1 MSRKAIGIDLGS
13 TMSEVAVIEGG
24 KPKVML
30 TTEGSRTFPSVVAI
44 DKKTGERK
52 VGAPAKR
59 QAIMN
64 PKNTINLV
72 KRFMGRKFDD
82 PEVIEAKKHIQYD
95 IVNHNG
101 WAYIQIDGKEYSPQ
115 QISSWILA
123 ELKKMAEDYTGETI
137 TDAVI
142 TVPAMFPDSA
152 RTATKEAGELA
163 GLNVLRIINEPTAA
177 TLASKLEKSGVYVVC
192 DFGGS
197 TLDNSVMEFD
207 TESNTIEILA
217 SNGDTFLGG
226 ADLDNEVAK
235 YVCDEF
241 KSSNGI
247 DLKKDSMAM
256 QRVMEAVE
264 KAKIELSS
272 STQTEI
278 NLPYITA
285 VDGVPQ
291 HLVMTLSKAKFENLI
306 APYVDRVINS
316 AKDALKAADKTEE
329 FDGIIIVGGSCRIP
343 YIQERLEKELGA
355 PLLKKAELDLAVAQ
369 GASIQANILAGNYS
383 STDMVLLDVTPLS
396 LGIEVQG
403 GMMAKLIDAN
413 TTIPTSKTETFSTA
427 ADNQT
432 SVNIVIA
439 QGERARIQDNKI
451 IGQFILDGIMPAPR
465 GVPQIDVTFD
475 IDASGIVT
483 VSAKDKATGKEQ
495 KVTIQNSTSLSKE
508 EIERIKADAELHKA
522 EDEAKKKEMSII
534 NSTESKV
541 YGIENALKS
550 AGDKVSEDDKKVV
563 ETKILEV
570 KKVLDTKVV
579 ADIEKA
585 SKELDDVWN
594 PVVAKIYGGGSSTNG
609 SNPFGDFE
617 NFAGGNG
624 GFDFNGM
631 MNNMKNAAG
640 NSSTQNTDSTDNSQ
654 TESSEVDFE
663 EVK

>member
-24 KPKVML
+24 EPKVML

-316 AKDALKAADKTEE
+316 AKEALKAADKTGEL
-329 FDGIIIVGGSCRIP
+329 DGIIIVGGSCRIP

-550 AGDKVSEDDKKVV
+550 AGDKVSEDDKKTV

-570 KKVLDTKVV
+570 KKILDTKVV

-609 SNPFGDFE
+609 SNPFGDF
-617 NFAGGNG
+617 AGGNG
-624 GFDFNGM
+624 GFDFNDM

>member
-24 KPKVML
+24 EPKVML
-30 TTEGSRTFPSVVAI
+30 TTEGNRTFPSVVAI

-316 AKDALKAADKTEE
+316 AKDALKAADKTGEL
-329 FDGIIIVGGSCRIP
+329 DGIIIVGGSCRIP

-550 AGDKVSEDDKKVV
+550 AGDKVSEDDKKTV

-570 KKVLDTKVV
+570 KKILDTKVV

-609 SNPFGDFE
+609 SNPFGD
-617 NFAGGNG
+617 FAGGNG

>member
-24 KPKVML
+24 EPKVML
-30 TTEGSRTFPSVVAI
+30 TTEGNRTFPSVVAI

-291 HLVMTLSKAKFENLI
+291 HLVMTLNKAKFENLI

-316 AKDALKAADKTEE
+316 AKDALKAADKTGEL
-329 FDGIIIVGGSCRIP
+329 DGIIIVGGSCRIP

-594 PVVAKIYGGGSSTNG
+594 PVVAKIYGGGSSSNG
-609 SNPFGDFE
+609 SNPFGD
-617 NFAGGNG
+617 FAGGNG
-624 GFDFNGM
+624 GFDFNDM

>member
-24 KPKVML
+24 EPKVML

-226 ADLDNEVAK
+226 ADLDNEVVK

-291 HLVMTLSKAKFENLI
+291 HLVMTLNKAKFENLI

-316 AKDALKAADKTEE
+316 AKDALKSADKTGEL
-329 FDGIIIVGGSCRIP
+329 DGIIIVGGSCRIP

-550 AGDKVSEDDKKVV
+550 AGDKVSEDDKKAV

-609 SNPFGDFE
+609 SNPFGDF
-617 NFAGGNG
+617 AGGNG
-624 GFDFNGM
+624 GFDFNDM

>member
-24 KPKVML
+24 EPKVML
-30 TTEGSRTFPSVVAI
+30 TTEGNRTFPSVVAI

-95 IVNHNG
+95 MVNHNG

-177 TLASKLEKSGVYVVC
+177 TLASKLEKSGVYLVC

-291 HLVMTLSKAKFENLI
+291 HLVTTLNKAKFENLI

-316 AKDALKAADKTEE
+316 AKEALKAADKTGEL
-329 FDGIIIVGGSCRIP
+329 DGIIIVGGSCRIP

-550 AGDKVSEDDKKVV
+550 AGDKVSEDDKKAV

-609 SNPFGDFE
+609 SNPFG

-624 GFDFNGM
+624 GFDFNDM

>member
-24 KPKVML
+24 EPKVML

-609 SNPFGDFE
+609 SNPFGDF
-617 NFAGGNG
+617 AGGNG

>member
-24 KPKVML
+24 EPKVML
-30 TTEGSRTFPSVVAI
+30 TTEGNRTFPSVVAI

-316 AKDALKAADKTEE
+316 AKDALKAADKTGEL
-329 FDGIIIVGGSCRIP
+329 DGIIIVGGSCRIP

-483 VSAKDKATGKEQ
+483 VSAKDKASGKEQ

-550 AGDKVSEDDKKVV
+550 AGDKVSEDDKKTV

-570 KKVLDTKVV
+570 KKILDTKVV

-609 SNPFGDFE
+609 SNPFG

-624 GFDFNGM
+624 GFDFNDM

-640 NSSTQNTDSTDNSQ
+640 NSSTQKTDSTDNSQ

>member
-24 KPKVML
+24 EPKVML
-30 TTEGSRTFPSVVAI
+30 TTEGNRTFPSVVAI

-152 RTATKEAGELA
+152 RTATQEAGELA

-316 AKDALKAADKTEE
+316 AKDALKAADKTGEL
-329 FDGIIIVGGSCRIP
+329 DGIIIVGGSCRIP

-550 AGDKVSEDDKKVV
+550 AGDKVSEDDKKAV

-609 SNPFGDFE
+609 SNPFGDF
-617 NFAGGNG
+617 AGGNG
-624 GFDFNGM
+624 GFDFNDM

-640 NSSTQNTDSTDNSQ
+640 NSSIQNTDSTDNSQ

>member
-24 KPKVML
+24 EPKVML
-30 TTEGSRTFPSVVAI
+30 TTEGNRTFPSVVAI

-550 AGDKVSEDDKKVV
+550 AGDKVSEDDKKTV

-609 SNPFGDFE
+609 SNPFGDF
-617 NFAGGNG
+617 AGGNG
-624 GFDFNGM
+624 GFDFNDM

>member
-24 KPKVML
+24 EPKVML

-594 PVVAKIYGGGSSTNG
+594 PVVAKIYGGGSSSNG
-609 SNPFGDFE
+609 SNPFGD
-617 NFAGGNG
+617 FAGGNG

>member
-24 KPKVML
+24 NPKVML

-52 VGAPAKR
+52 VGATAKR

-316 AKDALKAADKTEE
+316 AKDALKAADKTGEL
-329 FDGIIIVGGSCRIP
+329 DGIIIVGGSCRIP

-609 SNPFGDFE
+609 SNPFGDF
-617 NFAGGNG
+617 AGGNG

>member
-24 KPKVML
+24 EPKVML
-30 TTEGSRTFPSVVAI
+30 TTEGNRTFPSVVAI

-291 HLVMTLSKAKFENLI
+291 HLVMTLNKAKFENLI

-316 AKDALKAADKTEE
+316 AKEALKAADKTGEL
-329 FDGIIIVGGSCRIP
+329 DGIIIVGGSCRIP

-383 STDMVLLDVTPLS
+383 LTDMVLLDVTPLS

-550 AGDKVSEDDKKVV
+550 AGDKVSEDDKKTV

-609 SNPFGDFE
+609 SNPFGDF
-617 NFAGGNG
+617 AGGNG
-624 GFDFNGM
+624 GFDFNDM

>member
-24 KPKVML
+24 EPKVML

-264 KAKIELSS
+264 KSKIELSS

-316 AKDALKAADKTEE
+316 AKDALKAADKTGEL
-329 FDGIIIVGGSCRIP
+329 DGIIIVGGSCRIP

-550 AGDKVSEDDKKVV
+550 AGDKVSEDDKKTV

-570 KKVLDTKVV
+570 KKILDTKVV

-609 SNPFGDFE
+609 SNPFGDF
-617 NFAGGNG
+617 AGGNG
-624 GFDFNGM
+624 GFDFNDM

>member
-24 KPKVML
+24 EPKVML
-30 TTEGSRTFPSVVAI
+30 TTEGNRTFPSVVAI

-316 AKDALKAADKTEE
+316 AKEALKAADKTGEL
-329 FDGIIIVGGSCRIP
+329 DGIIIVGGSCRIP

-550 AGDKVSEDDKKVV
+550 AGDKVSEDDKKTV

-609 SNPFGDFE
+609 SNPFGDF
-617 NFAGGNG
+617 AGGNG
-624 GFDFNGM
+624 GFDFNDM

>member
-24 KPKVML
+24 EPKVML

-316 AKDALKAADKTEE
+316 AKDALKAADKTGGL
-329 FDGIIIVGGSCRIP
+329 DGIIIVGGSCRIP

-550 AGDKVSEDDKKVV
+550 AGDKVSEDDKKAV

-594 PVVAKIYGGGSSTNG
+594 PVVAKIYGGGSSSNG
-609 SNPFGDFE
+609 SNPFGD
-617 NFAGGNG
+617 FAGGNG
-624 GFDFNGM
+624 GFDFNDM

>member
-24 KPKVML
+24 EPKVML

-316 AKDALKAADKTEE
+316 AKEALKAADKTGEL
-329 FDGIIIVGGSCRIP
+329 DGIIIVGGSCRIP

-369 GASIQANILAGNYS
+369 GASIQANILAGNHS

-609 SNPFGDFE
+609 SNPFGDF
-617 NFAGGNG
+617 AGGNG
-624 GFDFNGM
+624 GFDFNDM

>member
-24 KPKVML
+24 EPKVML
-30 TTEGSRTFPSVVAI
+30 TVEGSRTFPSVVAI

-101 WAYIQIDGKEYSPQ
+101 WAYIQIEGKEYSPQ

-316 AKDALKAADKTEE
+316 AKDALKAADKTGEL
-329 FDGIIIVGGSCRIP
+329 DGVIIVGGSCRIP

-522 EDEAKKKEMSII
+522 EDEAKKKEMDTI
-534 NSTESKV
+534 NGTESKV

-550 AGDKVSEDDKKVV
+550 AGDKVSEEDKKVV
-563 ETKILEV
+563 ETKIAEV
-570 KKVLDTKVV
+570 KKILETKVV

-609 SNPFGDFE
+609 SNPFGG
-617 NFAGGNG
+617 FAGGNG
-624 GFDFNGM
+624 GFDFNDM

-640 NSSTQNTDSTDNSQ
+640 NSSTQNTDSADNSQ
-654 TESSEVDFE
+654 TEGSEVDFE

>member
-24 KPKVML
+24 EPKVML
-30 TTEGSRTFPSVVAI
+30 TTEGNRTFPSVVAI

-291 HLVMTLSKAKFENLI
+291 HLVMTLNKAKFENLI

-585 SKELDDVWN
+585 SKELDDIWN

>member
-24 KPKVML
+24 EPKVML

-291 HLVMTLSKAKFENLI
+291 HLVMTLNKAKFENLI

-316 AKDALKAADKTEE
+316 AKEALKAADKTGEL
-329 FDGIIIVGGSCRIP
+329 DGIIIVGGSCRIP

-432 SVNIVIA
+432 SVDIVIA

-609 SNPFGDFE
+609 SNPFGDF
-617 NFAGGNG
+617 AGGNG

>member
-24 KPKVML
+24 EPKVML

-316 AKDALKAADKTEE
+316 AKDALKAADKTGEL
-329 FDGIIIVGGSCRIP
+329 DGIIIVGGSCRIP

-550 AGDKVSEDDKKVV
+550 AGDKVSEDDKKAV

-609 SNPFGDFE
+609 SNPFGDF
-617 NFAGGNG
+617 AGGNG
-624 GFDFNGM
+624 GFDFNDM

-640 NSSTQNTDSTDNSQ
+640 NSSTQKTDSTDNSQ

>member
-24 KPKVML
+24 EPKVML
-30 TTEGSRTFPSVVAI
+30 TTEGNRTFPSVVAI

-624 GFDFNGM
+624 GFNGM

>member
-24 KPKVML
+24 EPKVML

-316 AKDALKAADKTEE
+316 AKDALKAADKTGEL
-329 FDGIIIVGGSCRIP
+329 DGIIIVGGSCRIP

-594 PVVAKIYGGGSSTNG
+594 PVVAKIYGGGSSSNG
-609 SNPFGDFE
+609 SNPFGD
-617 NFAGGNG
+617 FAGGNG
-624 GFDFNGM
+624 GFDFNDM

>member
-585 SKELDDVWN
+585 SKELDDIWN

-624 GFDFNGM
+624 GFNGM

-640 NSSTQNTDSTDNSQ
+640 NSSTQNTDITDNSQ

>member
-24 KPKVML
+24 EPKVML

-316 AKDALKAADKTEE
+316 AKDALKAADKTGEL
-329 FDGIIIVGGSCRIP
+329 DGIIIVGGSCRIP

-550 AGDKVSEDDKKVV
+550 AGDKVSEDDKKAV

-594 PVVAKIYGGGSSTNG
+594 PVVAKIYGGGSSSNG
-609 SNPFGDFE
+609 SNPFGD
-617 NFAGGNG
+617 FAGGNG
-624 GFDFNGM
+624 GFDFNDM

-640 NSSTQNTDSTDNSQ
+640 NSSTQKTDSTDNSQ

>member
-24 KPKVML
+24 EPKVML
-30 TTEGSRTFPSVVAI
+30 TTEGNRTFPSVVAI

-291 HLVMTLSKAKFENLI
+291 HLVMTLNKAKFENLI

-316 AKDALKAADKTEE
+316 AKEALKAADKTGEL
-329 FDGIIIVGGSCRIP
+329 DGIIIVGGSCRIP

-550 AGDKVSEDDKKVV
+550 AGDKVSEDDKKTV

-570 KKVLDTKVV
+570 KKILDTKVV

-609 SNPFGDFE
+609 SNPFGDF
-617 NFAGGNG
+617 AGGNG
-624 GFDFNGM
+624 GFDFNDM

>member
-24 KPKVML
+24 EPKVML

-291 HLVMTLSKAKFENLI
+291 HLVMTLNKAKFENLI

-316 AKDALKAADKTEE
+316 AKEALKAADKTGEL
-329 FDGIIIVGGSCRIP
+329 DGIIIVGGSCRIP

-550 AGDKVSEDDKKVV
+550 AGDKVSEDDKKAV

-609 SNPFGDFE
+609 SNPFGDF
-617 NFAGGNG
+617 AGGNG
-624 GFDFNGM
+624 GFGFNDM

>member
-24 KPKVML
+24 EPKVML

-291 HLVMTLSKAKFENLI
+291 HLVMTLNKAKFENLI

-316 AKDALKAADKTEE
+316 AKDALKAADKTGEL
-329 FDGIIIVGGSCRIP
+329 DGIIIVGGSCRIP

-550 AGDKVSEDDKKVV
+550 AGDKVSEDDKKAV

-609 SNPFGDFE
+609 SNPFGDF
-617 NFAGGNG
+617 AGGNG
-624 GFDFNGM
+624 GFDFNDM

>member
-24 KPKVML
+24 EPKVML

-316 AKDALKAADKTEE
+316 AKDALKAADKTGEL
-329 FDGIIIVGGSCRIP
+329 DGIIIVGGSCRIP

-522 EDEAKKKEMSII
+522 EDEAKKKEMTII

-550 AGDKVSEDDKKVV
+550 AGDKVSEDDKKAV

-585 SKELDDVWN
+585 SKELDVVWN

-609 SNPFGDFE
+609 SNPFGDF
-617 NFAGGNG
+617 AGGNG
-624 GFDFNGM
+624 GFDFNDM

>member
-24 KPKVML
+24 EPKVML

-316 AKDALKAADKTEE
+316 AKDALKAADKTGEL
-329 FDGIIIVGGSCRIP
+329 DGIIIVGGSCRIP

-585 SKELDDVWN
+585 SKELDDIWN

-609 SNPFGDFE
+609 SNPFGDF
-617 NFAGGNG
+617 AGGNG
-624 GFDFNGM
+624 GFDFNDM

-640 NSSTQNTDSTDNSQ
+640 NSSTQKTDSTDNSQ

>member
-24 KPKVML
+24 EPKVML

-291 HLVMTLSKAKFENLI
+291 HLVMTLNKAKFENLI

-316 AKDALKAADKTEE
+316 AKEALKAADKTGEL
-329 FDGIIIVGGSCRIP
+329 DGIIIVGGSCRIP

-594 PVVAKIYGGGSSTNG
+594 PIVAKIYGGGSSTNG
-609 SNPFGDFE
+609 SNPFGDF
-617 NFAGGNG
+617 AGGNG
-624 GFDFNGM
+624 GFDFNDM

>member
-24 KPKVML
+24 EPKVML
-30 TTEGSRTFPSVVAI
+30 TTEGNRTFPSVVAI

-291 HLVMTLSKAKFENLI
+291 HLVMTLNKAKFENLI

-316 AKDALKAADKTEE
+316 AKEALKAADKTGEL
-329 FDGIIIVGGSCRIP
+329 DGIIIVGGSCRIP

-594 PVVAKIYGGGSSTNG
+594 PIVAKIYGGGSSTNG
-609 SNPFGDFE
+609 SNPFGD
-617 NFAGGNG
+617 FAGGNG

>member
-24 KPKVML
+24 EPKVML
-30 TTEGSRTFPSVVAI
+30 TTEGNRTFPSVVAI

-291 HLVMTLSKAKFENLI
+291 HLVMTLNKAKFENLI

-316 AKDALKAADKTEE
+316 AKEALKAADKTGEL
-329 FDGIIIVGGSCRIP
+329 DGIIIVGGSCRIP

-609 SNPFGDFE
+609 SNPFGDF
-617 NFAGGNG
+617 AGGNG
-624 GFDFNGM
+624 GFDFNDM

>member
-24 KPKVML
+24 EPKVML

-52 VGAPAKR
+52 VGATAKR

-256 QRVMEAVE
+256 QRVMDAVE

-316 AKDALKAADKTEE
+316 AKEALKAADKTGEL
-329 FDGIIIVGGSCRIP
+329 DGIIIVGGSCRIP

-550 AGDKVSEDDKKVV
+550 AGDKVSEDDKKTV

-594 PVVAKIYGGGSSTNG
+594 PVIAKIYGGGSSTNG
-609 SNPFGDFE
+609 SNPFGD
-617 NFAGGNG
+617 FAGGNG

-631 MNNMKNAAG
+631 MNNMKNADG

>member
-1 MSRKAIGIDLGS
+1 
-13 TMSEVAVIEGG
+13 
-24 KPKVML
+24 
-30 TTEGSRTFPSVVAI
+30 
-44 DKKTGERK
+44 
-52 VGAPAKR
+52 
-59 QAIMN
+59 
-64 PKNTINLV
+64 
-72 KRFMGRKFDD
+72 
-82 PEVIEAKKHIQYD
+82 
-95 IVNHNG
+95 
-101 WAYIQIDGKEYSPQ
+101 
-115 QISSWILA
+115 
-123 ELKKMAEDYTGETI
+123 
-137 TDAVI
+137 
-142 TVPAMFPDSA
+142 
-152 RTATKEAGELA
+152 
-163 GLNVLRIINEPTAA
+163 
-177 TLASKLEKSGVYVVC
+177 
-192 DFGGS
+192 
-197 TLDNSVMEFD
+197 MEFD

-291 HLVMTLSKAKFENLI
+291 HLVMTLNKAKFENLI

-316 AKDALKAADKTEE
+316 AKESLKAADKTGEL
-329 FDGIIIVGGSCRIP
+329 DGIIIVGGSCRIP

-522 EDEAKKKEMSII
+522 EDEAKKKEMDTI
-534 NSTESKV
+534 NGTESKV

-550 AGDKVSEDDKKVV
+550 AGDKVSEEDKKVV
-563 ETKILEV
+563 ETKIAEV
-570 KKVLDTKVV
+570 KKVLETKVV

-609 SNPFGDFE
+609 SNPFS

-624 GFDFNGM
+624 GFGFNDM

>member
-316 AKDALKAADKTEE
+316 AKDALKAADKTGE

-609 SNPFGDFE
+609 SNPFGDF
-617 NFAGGNG
+617 AGGNG

>member
-24 KPKVML
+24 EPKVML
-30 TTEGSRTFPSVVAI
+30 TTEGNRTFPSVVAI

-316 AKDALKAADKTEE
+316 AKDALKAADKTGEL
-329 FDGIIIVGGSCRIP
+329 DGIIIVGGSCRIP

-594 PVVAKIYGGGSSTNG
+594 PVIAKIYGGGSSTNG
-609 SNPFGDFE
+609 SNPFGD
-617 NFAGGNG
+617 FAGGNG

>member
-24 KPKVML
+24 EPKVML
-30 TTEGSRTFPSVVAI
+30 TTEGNRTFPSVVAI

-256 QRVMEAVE
+256 QRVMDAVE

-316 AKDALKAADKTEE
+316 AKDALKASDKTGEL
-329 FDGIIIVGGSCRIP
+329 DGIIIVGGSCRIP

-594 PVVAKIYGGGSSTNG
+594 PVIAKIYGGGSSTNG
-609 SNPFGDFE
+609 SNPFGD
-617 NFAGGNG
+617 FAGGNG

>member
-24 KPKVML
+24 EPKVML

-291 HLVMTLSKAKFENLI
+291 HLVMTLNKAKFENLI

-316 AKDALKAADKTEE
+316 AKEALKAADKTGEL
-329 FDGIIIVGGSCRIP
+329 DGIIIVGGSCRIP

-594 PVVAKIYGGGSSTNG
+594 PIVAKIYGGGSSTNG
-609 SNPFGDFE
+609 SNPFGD
-617 NFAGGNG
+617 FAGGNG

>member
-24 KPKVML
+24 EPKVML
-30 TTEGSRTFPSVVAI
+30 TTEGNRTFPSVVAI

-226 ADLDNEVAK
+226 ADLDNEVVK

-291 HLVMTLSKAKFENLI
+291 HLVMTLNKAKFENLI

-316 AKDALKAADKTEE
+316 AKEALKAADKTGEL
-329 FDGIIIVGGSCRIP
+329 DGIIIVGGSCRIP

-550 AGDKVSEDDKKVV
+550 AGDKVSEDDKKTV

-609 SNPFGDFE
+609 SNPFGDF
-617 NFAGGNG
+617 AGGNG
-624 GFDFNGM
+624 GFNFNDM